1 MCLQVYSGTAWYSML
16 WYSMLWYTGPCLS
29 REERCCVWAG
39 LGWARLP
46 GTRASSS
53 SVLGGGSPGGHW
65 PHTGTTTHYR
75 GTVTSHPA
83 VSSSRGSVREAAV
96 TRDIAAEEQDI

>member
-1 MCLQVYSGTAWYSML
+1 MY
-16 WYSMLWYTGPCLS
+16 GPG
-29 REERCCVWAG
+29 RAG
-39 LGWARLP
+39 LP
-46 GTRASSS
+46 GTQASSS

-75 GTVTSHPA
+75 ATETSHLA
-83 VSSSRGSVREAAV
+83 VSSSRDSVIEAAV